1 MMGLVAGA
9 LLLVFA
15 YSAIFTGLWHR
26 AMAIDEILKKRPDL
40 AEVVYHPVIGAERRW
55 VAERL
60 YKQEC
65 PHGTRMRKALAC
77 YLSGMA
83 MFFPG
88 LILVFRGLSRV

>member
-15 YSAIFTGLWHR
+15 YSATFTGLWHR
-26 AMAIDEILKKRPDL
+26 SMAIEEIVKKRPDL
-40 AEVVYHPVIGAERRW
+40 ADVVYHPLDRW

-65 PHGTRMRKALAC
+65 PQGTRMRKAWAC
-77 YLSGMA
+77 YLLGMA
-83 MFFPG
+83 MSFPG